1 MLKLLRFLPLG
12 TWHDH
17 RWEILR
23 TVNVVVSEGGLPVY
37 TKYVL
42 RCSDCG
48 KMKVFKD
55 EKRFLANEAMLER
68 GRWDSAASRPSWS
81 ESERRETRLADVQ
94 KMRAPMGAPL
104 KL

>member
-1 MLKLLRFLPLG
+1 MLKLLRFLLLG

-23 TVNVVVSEGGLPVY
+23 TVNVVVSEGSLPVY

-55 EKRFLANEAMLER
+55 EK
-68 GRWDSAASRPSWS
+68 
-81 ESERRETRLADVQ
+81 
-94 KMRAPMGAPL
+94 
-104 KL
+104 